1 MGNLF
6 VQKLTDLY
14 KECFFFLLD
23 NSNVRDSLVMKK
35 PLPEKSLKKIN
46 TKYSGTCL
54 IRHTKGPGKCVRLY
68 RMSEPV

>member
-1 MGNLF
+1 M
-6 VQKLTDLY
+6 
-14 KECFFFLLD
+14 FFFLLD

-68 RMSEPV
+68 MMSDYSGFILVNRNTLEP